1 MEYALKEVYFDN
13 FCAQCVH
20 KDNEENEPPCDEC
33 LAEPV
38 NEYSHKPVKFLKKE
52 SANDSIYKTR
62 E

>member
-38 NEYSHKPVKFLKKE
+38 NEYSHTPVKFVMKDKSL
-52 SANDSIYKTR
+52 
-62 E
+62 